1 MLQIKGAGKEAHKN
15 ARLVIEQ
22 AWGSKELHELAIS
35 ACEKWP
41 TKLRRCI
48 EKNGDNNFKGLKIY
62 NVF

>member
-1 MLQIKGAGKEAHKN
+1 MRPKLLQIKGASKEAHKN

-41 TKLRRCI
+41 NKLRRCI
-48 EKNGDNNFKGLKIY
+48 EKN
-62 NVF
+62 

>member
-35 ACEKWP
+35 AWRNGLISCAVV
-41 TKLRRCI
+41 LRKMETII
-48 EKNGDNNFKGLKIY
+48 ELFK
-62 NVF
+62 